1 MRFFKWRIVLV
12 FSLCLFA
19 FLYVLPTF
27 VSVSK
32 IKPTWLA
39 NILPH
44 DKINLGLDLAGGVH
58 IVMGIRK
65 DATLEATAQR
75 DAEFLQRALKE
86 DLVEKVEH
94 IPQTVQIRVVAK
106 SEDKVEQ
113 VRTEVR
119 KAAWFLSTHEVKGKE
134 IVFTYK
140 GEYEAQVLR
149 QALDQ
154 TVQRIG
160 NRIDEF
166 GVAEP
171 SIQTQGR
178 DRIVIQIPGYK
189 DPKAAKDIIGRTA
202 QLEFRM
208 VLGVPTG
215 QLTRE
220 GKPVYDSRFF
230 IAEKTKTTA
239 GGRVN
244 LAQLVDQVQKENGL
258 SFKEVGE
265 KDKTEQTFSE
275 FVQKVNKALEGKIP
289 QGYEVLFEKQENQE
303 TGEVVRIPYLV
314 TKEISLTGD
323 NLKNAY
329 VQPNPQTNE
338 PVVGFQFGGAGSKIL
353 ADLTKPENH
362 GKQMAVILDGVI
374 KSAPSIAAHL
384 TNGQGIVTLGAGTY
398 EEKQKEAQNVAIVLR
413 AGALPAPLD
422 FLFERTVGP
431 SLGRDSIESSE
442 KAFIAGSLFVFIFMI
457 IYYSLSGIVA
467 IIALLLNVLFIL
479 AALAMLNA
487 TLTLPGIAGIILT
500 IGMAV
505 DANVLVYE
513 RMREELDK
521 GKTPNA
527 AIEAGFTHAWWTVFD
542 SNLTTIMPGFVLL
555 KYGTGSVKGFA
566 ITLIIGV
573 ISSVFTAFYVSKLI
587 FSGVSK
593 GRTIKKLYV

>member
-1 MRFFKWRIVLV
+1 MRFFKWRVVLV
-12 FSLCLFA
+12 SLACLVA

-39 NILPH
+39 NILPK

-94 IPQTVQIRVVAK
+94 IPRTVHIRVVAK
-106 SEDKVEQ
+106 SEDKVEEI
-113 VRTEVR
+113 RTAAR
-119 KAAWFLSTHEVKGKE
+119 KAAWFLSTKEVNGKE
-134 IVFTYK
+134 IIFSYK
-140 GEYEAQVLR
+140 GEYEAQIVR

-171 SIQTQGR
+171 SIQTQGQ

-208 VLGVPTG
+208 VLGVPSG

-220 GKPVYDSRFF
+220 GKPHYDPRFF
-230 IAEKTKTTA
+230 IDEKTKS
-239 GGRVN
+239 RVN
-244 LAQLVDQVQKENGL
+244 LAQLVEQTQKENNL

-265 KDKTEQTFSE
+265 QEKTEQTFSE

-289 QGYEVLFEKQENQE
+289 QGYEVLFEKQQNEE
-303 TGEVVRIPYLV
+303 TGDIVRVPYLV
-314 TKEISLTGD
+314 TKEISLTGE

-329 VQPNPQTNE
+329 VQSNPQSNE
-338 PVVGFQFGGAGSKIL
+338 PVVGFQFGGSGSKIL

-362 GKQMAVILDGVI
+362 GKLMALILDGVI
-374 KSAPSIAAHL
+374 KSAPAIAASL
-384 TNGQGIVTLGAGTY
+384 TNGQGIITLGAGTY
-398 EEKQKEAQNVAIVLR
+398 EEKQKEAQNIAIVLR

-431 SLGRDSIESSE
+431 SLGRDSIESSQ
-442 KAFIAGSLFVFIFMI
+442 KAFIAGCLGVFIFMI
-457 IYYSLSGIVA
+457 FYYSLSGVVA
-467 IIALLLNVLFIL
+467 VVALFLNVLFIL
-479 AALAMLNA
+479 ASLAMLKA

-513 RMREELDK
+513 RMREELEV
-521 GKTPNA
+521 GRTPNA
-527 AIEAGFTHAWWTVFD
+527 AIEAGFNRAWFTVFD
-542 SNLTTIMPGFVLL
+542 SNITTMMPAFVLL
-555 KYGTGSVKGFA
+555 KYGTGSIKGFA

-573 ISSVFTAFYVSKLI
+573 IFSVFTAFYVSKLI
-587 FSGVSK
+587 FDVFAK
-593 GRTIKKLYV
+593 RRTIKKLYV